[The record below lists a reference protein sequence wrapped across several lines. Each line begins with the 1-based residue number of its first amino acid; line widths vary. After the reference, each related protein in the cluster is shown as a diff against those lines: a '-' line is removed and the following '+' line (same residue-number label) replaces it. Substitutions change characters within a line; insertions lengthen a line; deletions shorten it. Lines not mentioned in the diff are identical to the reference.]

1 MIEVLAVPLL
11 IIAAS
16 LFPKMKQN
24 DKKIIQTVFTN
35 VGFEFRKGG
44 EKGEVEMPRLKNKV
58 PILVDEEE
66 IGTTYI
72 YSLPPGLRTDYVH
85 HETIANALGKPA
97 EIEFKRGVG
106 LQVHVYEEDIKDFIP
121 FRDKV
126 TKELLV
132 PAPKKE
138 KDGPN
143 QGKNMWTVV
152 LGRGLRGWL
161 VHNFDHVPHMTIA
174 GTTRFGKSVL
184 LRLIMTYLI
193 LFHPDDVEFYIID
206 LKGKLE
212 FSRYRKLRQ
221 VKAVAGTPKE
231 ALEVLTYLSQEEEI
245 RDPKTGE
252 LVVPR
257 GIFDK
262 ELDYFETHDISNITE
277 TDMKKR
283 RFILIDEG
291 AQLTPNK
298 FTSDAEERMAC
309 QFKLSRIAS
318 VFGAIGVRLIYGT
331 QYPTAKNLNPDVK
344 MNSDA
349 KISFRLPAGYASEVA
364 IDEYGA
370 EKLPSDIKGR
380 ALMKTHEMKEM
391 QVPFITH
398 EDAWEELERYQD
410 PVKVEGVQEDVI
422 DQEFSRSSAT
432 GSYPVFSGPHEV
444 RNKGTDTKDSYVRL

>member
-11 IIAAS
+11 LVAAA

-24 DKKIIQTVFTN
+24 DKKLIQTVFTN
-35 VGFEFRKGG
+35 VGFGFRKGG
-44 EKGEVEMPRLKNKV
+44 EKGEVEMPRLKGTEL
-58 PILVDEEE
+58 IIVDEEE

-72 YSLPPGLRTDYVH
+72 YSLPPGLRKDYVH
-85 HETIANALGKPA
+85 AETIADALGKPA

-121 FRDKV
+121 FRDKK
-126 TKELLV
+126 TKELLI
-132 PAPKKE
+132 PAPGQETK
-138 KDGPN
+138 GPN
-143 QGKNMWTVV
+143 IGKNKWTVV

-212 FSRYRKLRQ
+212 FNRYRKLRQ
-221 VKAVAGTPKE
+221 VKAVAGTPRE
-231 ALEVLTYLSQEEEI
+231 ALELLTYLSQEDEI
-245 RDPKTGE
+245 RDKQTGE
-252 LVVPR
+252 VLVPR

-262 ELDYFETHDISNITE
+262 EMDYFEKHDISNITE
-277 TDMKKR
+277 TTISKR
-283 RFILIDEG
+283 RFILVDEG

-298 FTSDAEERMAC
+298 FTSDADERMAC

-318 VFGAIGVRLIYGT
+318 VFGAIGVRLITGT

-380 ALMKTHEMKEM
+380 ALMKTHELKEI

-398 EDAWEELERYQD
+398 EDAWAVLERYQD
-410 PVKVEGVQEDVI
+410 PVRVEGVQENVI
-422 DQEFSRSSAT
+422 DQEVDRSSAA
-432 GSYPVFSGPHEV
+432 GSHSVFPGPHEV
-444 RNKGTDTKDSYVRL
+444 RNEGTDSEDSWVRL